1 MLVSVAVAMLA
12 AVSCGDKD
20 SAPAVAGVVEL
31 DIDSVVV
38 DTIVPLAGGD
48 DAPSLELSI
57 SVQYDKTGKMPVL
70 KDSIIMSRMF
80 HTDVMAGGDSIKT
93 VKGAVEAFAS
103 GIISG
108 YKEDYGS
115 LYAADKEHPE
125 AYGLTVRINAWME
138 SHREG
143 IVSYIIVTYVR
154 YGDLED
160 YSIFITYNVDVE
172 KGKILTLDDV
182 FVPGY
187 KLRLTEKIVKKI
199 CEKNDAES
207 FEDLQEMGCFAGMN
221 AYPPDNFVMGDEEI
235 IFIYNPYEITPWGF
249 VSVAIDYDD
258 LKDLL
263 RK

>member
-1 MLVSVAVAMLA
+1 MPVLVAVAMLA

-20 SAPAVAGVVEL
+20 SAPAVAGFVEL

-57 SVQYDKTGKMPVL
+57 SVQYDKTGELPVVN
-70 KDSIIMSRMF
+70 DSIILVRML
-80 HTDVMAGGDSIKT
+80 HVDVMAGGDSIKT
-93 VKGAVEAFAS
+93 VEGAVEAFAS
-103 GIISG
+103 GLISG

-125 AYGLTVRINAWME
+125 AYGLTVRINAWMV

-143 IVSYIIVTYVR
+143 IVSYIAVTYVR
-154 YGDLED
+154 YGDLEG
-160 YSIFITYNVDVE
+160 YSIIITYNADVE

-199 CEKNDAES
+199 CERNGAES

-221 AYPPDNFVMGDEEI
+221 AYPPVNFVMDEEEI
-235 IFIYNPYEITPWGF
+235 LFIYNPCEITPWGM
-249 VSVAIDYDD
+249 VSVAIGYDD